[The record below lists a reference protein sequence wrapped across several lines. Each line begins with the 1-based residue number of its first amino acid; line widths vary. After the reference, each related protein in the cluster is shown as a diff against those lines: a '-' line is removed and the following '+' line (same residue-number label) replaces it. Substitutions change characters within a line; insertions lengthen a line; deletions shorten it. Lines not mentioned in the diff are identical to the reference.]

1 MKNEFCKKILQYI
14 ACFLVSSIISF
25 FLFVLLFHTI
35 LFAKIQVLM
44 YRGIV
49 FLFICGIIN
58 LLISHFLSKVLF
70 KTLNGFDT
78 FSIMVMFVSISFAF
92 FILVPVTV
100 ERSVSVYM
108 LSNMYETD
116 KAYSKSEIEEDF
128 INVYVK
134 EFGAFD
140 KRFEEQ
146 MVTGTIDKVIENNI
160 DIEESDTDTDIVK
173 YRINDRGKF
182 IVNMFRFIANI
193 FNTDKK
199 LLYP

>member
-1 MKNEFCKKILQYI
+1 MKNEFFKKLFQYI
-14 ACFLVSSIISF
+14 ACFLISSIISF
-25 FLFVLLFHTI
+25 ILFILLFHTV
-35 LFAKIQVLM
+35 LFANMHVLM

-49 FLFICGIIN
+49 FLLICGIIN
-58 LLISHFLSKVLF
+58 LLISHLLTRVLL
-70 KTLNGFDT
+70 KELNGFDT

-116 KAYSKSEIEEDF
+116 KAYSKSEIEENF
-128 INVYVK
+128 INIYVK
-134 EFGAFD
+134 KFGAFD

-146 MVTGTIDKVIENNI
+146 IVTGTIDKIIENDVNI
-160 DIEESDTDTDIVK
+160 ESNDTSIGTVRYK
-173 YRINDRGKF
+173 INDRGKF
-182 IVNMFRFIANI
+182 IVKTFRFIANL

-199 LLYP
+199 LVYP